1 MHVEPV
7 AKILIVDDE
16 PGVGRILQLYL
27 SAEGY
32 SCAVAASGEEA
43 LEVLS
48 QDHWDLVVS
57 DIMMPGISGIELLS
71 RVKDQYPDV
80 AMIMVTGVNDNGTG
94 LSAVKNGA
102 YGYITKPFERNELI
116 ISVAGALE
124 RRRLLLLSR
133 QYEQSLEQ
141 EVLARTARIR
151 EREYE
156 IVMRLM
162 SAMEFRDIETGGHIR
177 RIGLYSAEMAKVLG
191 WTAEAVADI
200 QLAAAMH
207 DIGKIG
213 IPDRI
218 LRKPGSLNADEWKIM
233 KEHTRIGTRIL
244 GRSDIPVLK
253 LAKEIAL
260 SHHERWDGRG
270 YPEGL
275 AGEAIPESARI
286 VAVADVYDA
295 LVNERRYKA
304 AFPEEKALAIMLHDR
319 GTHFD
324 PRVLDCFMG
333 ILARIRQIAA
343 EVTEEVPLENFMPNI
358 TFPNE
363 YDSDESPTSK
373 TESPRSRVVWG

>member
-7 AKILIVDDE
+7 AKVLIVDDE
-16 PGVGRILQLYL
+16 PDIGRILYRYL

-32 SCAVAASGEEA
+32 SCAVASDGEEA
-43 LEVLS
+43 LELLS
-48 QDHWDLVVS
+48 QDRWDLLVS
-57 DIMMPGISGIELLS
+57 DIMMPGISGIELLGH
-71 RVKDQYPDV
+71 VKAQYPDV
-80 AMIMVTGVNDNGTG
+80 AMIMVTGVNDHSTG
-94 LSAVKNGA
+94 ISAVKNGA
-102 YGYITKPFERNELI
+102 YGFITKPFERNEII

-141 EVLARTARIR
+141 EVMARTARIR

-156 IVMRLM
+156 IVLRLM
-162 SAMEFRDIETGGHIR
+162 SAMEYRDIETGAHIR
-177 RIGLYSAEMAKVLG
+177 RIGLYSAEMAKALE

-200 QLAAAMH
+200 QLAATMH

-218 LRKPGSLNADEWKIM
+218 LQKPGSLNAEEWKIM
-233 KEHTRIGTRIL
+233 KEHTRIGARIL
-244 GRSDIPVLK
+244 GKSDIPVLR

-270 YPEGL
+270 YPEKL
-275 AGEAIPESARI
+275 AGETIPESARI

-295 LVNERRYKA
+295 LVNERPYKPA
-304 AFPEEKALAIMLHDR
+304 IPEEKAIAIMLRDR

-324 PRVLDCFMG
+324 PRVLDCFMS
-333 ILARIRQIAA
+333 ILTRIRQIAA
-343 EVTEEVPLENFMPNI
+343 EVTEEDPLENFLPNN
-358 TFPNE
+358 TLP
-363 YDSDESPTSK
+363 DELPDPK
-373 TESPRSRVVWG
+373 ADSPRTRVVWG